1 MTRPLVSDELW
12 AAVAPLLPEEPP
24 KPKGGRPRCD
34 DRRALEGI
42 VFVLW
47 SGIGWERLPREAFGC
62 TGMTCWRRLRDWHAA
77 GVLGALHRVLL
88 ERLAEADALD
98 WSRAS
103 IDSASFPQKG
113 RSSPATKIGPNP
125 TDRGRPG
132 TKRHLVACARG
143 TPLGFELSGAN
154 RHDEPAA
161 RLGARRRAGRA
172 PGTRPA
178 AVPAPQAPR
187 RQGLRPPPLPRR
199 VPRPLHHP
207 AHRAARHRTLGP
219 ARPAPLGGG
228 AHPGLARPVP
238 APHDPLRAPG

>member
-103 IDSASFPQKG
+103 IDSASFPAKG
-113 RSSPATKIGPNP
+113 GARRPRRRSARTPRTADGRARSATSSP
-125 TDRGRPG
+125 
-132 TKRHLVACARG
+132 V
-143 TPLGFELSGAN
+143 
-154 RHDEPAA
+154 PAA
-161 RLGARRRAGRA
+161 RHWASS
-172 PGTRPA
+172 
-178 AVPAPQAPR
+178 
-187 RQGLRPPPLPRR
+187 
-199 VPRPLHHP
+199 
-207 AHRAARHRTLGP
+207 
-219 ARPAPLGGG
+219 
-228 AHPGLARPVP
+228 
-238 APHDPLRAPG
+238 